1 MVGKAKTKREA
12 LTSNEKLN
20 VLEVWK
26 RVWALLTP
34 KERRDSGLFLVGI
47 FLNSFIQIIGLATV
61 LPVIGM
67 VTRPEIISSN
77 QYLAS
82 VFAYTSG
89 LGIDTPNKFIA
100 LSAFGLIG
108 AFAFKAIF
116 SLTLKLLQT
125 RFSLGIG
132 HRLSGEMWS
141 YHFSHSLERMRQKQ
155 SGRVLSE
162 INSWPLNLANTFLVG
177 NLTMVNNILVVAII
191 AIGLL
196 AYEPIILL
204 SIALLLVLGGVII
217 QYSTKSKLRQYS
229 DLKLAVGPQTQ
240 TLINSA
246 VRGFL
251 EVITFRASNAIRN
264 RYLAKTALLY
274 RINSNMSVLSGAPA
288 KLYEVLAITAVSG
301 TIILSVWMGES
312 SEAFFNLLVIIT
324 LSAYKVMPTMTAI
337 NGQIMKMR
345 SNIHVLNV
353 TESAIQEFQRL
364 KATPAD
370 EYTARETSECVDI
383 ELNALSLSYR
393 TLPEPIF
400 EGLSYTFEAGKVN
413 AIVGPSGSGK
423 STLVNSILGLHSTQ
437 SGSIKIRMNGPEKDA
452 YDLYKEVQLDFWI
465 RHIGYLSQKPFLFNS
480 TVMDNLTMG
489 VNQERVDETVVHE
502 LIERLEL
509 DDCLGNDPLD
519 FELLEGGNNLSGG
532 QQQRLAILR
541 ALRVYRPVLIL
552 DEATSALD
560 GAKRDSVFS
569 LLRERAELGCNVLLI
584 THDMELASQC
594 DTVLDLTKNHNAI
607 A

>member
-1 MVGKAKTKREA
+1 MGKAKTKREA
-12 LTSNEKLN
+12 LISNEKLN
-20 VLEVWK
+20 VLDVWK
-26 RVWALLTP
+26 RVWALLTSR
-34 KERRDSGLFLVGI
+34 ERWNSGLFLVGI
-47 FLNSFIQIIGLATV
+47 FLNSFVQIIGLATV

-67 VTRPEIISSN
+67 VTQPEIISSN
-77 QYLAS
+77 SYLAS
-82 VFAYTSG
+82 AFEYTSR
-89 LGIDTPNKFIA
+89 LGVNTPNKFIA

-108 AFAFKAIF
+108 AFTFKAIF
-116 SLTLKLLQT
+116 SLILKLLQT

-177 NLTMVNNILVVAII
+177 NLTLVNNILVVAII

-204 SIALLLVLGGVII
+204 SISLLLLIGGVII

-229 DLKLAVGPQTQ
+229 ELRLALGPQTQ

-251 EVITFRASNAIRN
+251 EVITFRASYAIRN
-264 RYLAKTALLY
+264 RYLSKTALLY
-274 RINSNMSVLSGAPA
+274 RINSNMSVISGAPA

-337 NGQIMKMR
+337 NAQIMKMR

-353 TESAIQEFQRL
+353 TEKAIQEFQRL
-364 KATPAD
+364 QSKSTDIYTTKAISD
-370 EYTARETSECVDI
+370 RIDI
-383 ELNALSLSYR
+383 ELDAVSLSYH

-400 EGLSYTFEAGKVN
+400 DGLSYTFEAGKVN

-437 SGSIKIRMNGPEKDA
+437 DGSINIRLKESDA
-452 YDLYKEVQLDFWI
+452 LNLYDEVQLEFWI

-480 TVMDNLTMG
+480 TVIDNLTMG
-489 VNQERVDETVVHE
+489 VNQEGVDEAVVLQ
-502 LIERLEL
+502 LIEQLEL
-509 DDCLGNDPLD
+509 DDCLGDDPLA

-560 GAKRDSVFS
+560 GAKRDRVFA
-569 LLRERAELGCNVLLI
+569 LLRERANLGCNVLLI
-584 THDMELASQC
+584 THDMELAQQC
-594 DTVLDLTKNHNAI
+594 DTVLDLANLKDNA
-607 A
+607 

>member
-1 MVGKAKTKREA
+1 MEKVKTRREA
-12 LTSNEKLN
+12 LASSEKLN
-20 VLEVWK
+20 VLDVWK
-26 RVWALLTP
+26 RVWALLTSR
-34 KERRDSGLFLVGI
+34 ERRNSGLFLIGI
-47 FLNSFIQIIGLATV
+47 FLNSFVQIIGLATV

-67 VTRPEIISSN
+67 VTQPEIISSN
-77 QYLAS
+77 RYLAS
-82 VFAYTSG
+82 AFAYTSRF
-89 LGIDTPNKFIA
+89 GIDSPNKFIA
-100 LSAFGLIG
+100 FSAFGLIG

-177 NLTMVNNILVVAII
+177 NLTLFNNILVVAII

-204 SIALLLVLGGVII
+204 SISLLLLIGGVII

-229 DLKLAVGPQTQ
+229 ELKLALGPQTQ

-246 VRGFL
+246 VHGFL

-264 RYLAKTALLY
+264 RYLSKTALLY
-274 RINSNMSVLSGAPA
+274 RISSNMSVISGAPA
-288 KLYEVLAITAVSG
+288 KLYEVLAITAISG

-312 SEAFFNLLVIIT
+312 SEAFFSLLVIIT

-337 NGQIMKMR
+337 NAQIMKMR

-353 TESAIQEFQRL
+353 TEEAIQEFERL
-364 KATPAD
+364 QLRPSA
-370 EYTARETSECVDI
+370 EYTARAISNRVNI
-383 ELNALSLSYR
+383 ELDAVSLTYR
-393 TLPEPIF
+393 TLAEPIF
-400 EGLSYTFEAGKVN
+400 NDLNFTFEAGKIN

-437 SGSIKIRMNGPEKDA
+437 SGSIHIRMEGKEMNTHN
-452 YDLYKEVQLDFWI
+452 LYGELQLDFWI

-489 VNQERVDETVVHE
+489 VNQEHVDQEPIVE
-502 LIERLEL
+502 LIEQLEL
-509 DDCLGNDPLD
+509 DDCLGDDPMA

-560 GAKRDSVFS
+560 GAKRDRVFA
-569 LLRERAELGCNVLLI
+569 LLRERANLGCNVLLI
-584 THDMELASQC
+584 THDMELARQC
-594 DTVLDLTKNHNAI
+594 DTVLNLANLKDNA
-607 A
+607 